1 MYPFPK
7 AIVTL
12 GISALA
18 FTPQTA
24 LAVEWVLV
32 DKGGRVPA
40 NTYVD
45 IASKKRTE
53 ATITYWVKV
62 EFVDNKDGWE
72 KLLLLNEANCTTNQE
87 RTLQATG
94 YKVNGKI
101 VDIRSELKWT
111 YAIPETYGK
120 KALDFACSLN

>member
-1 MYPFPK
+1 MRPLSK
-7 AIVTL
+7 AIIFL
-12 GISALA
+12 GISAPAL
-18 FTPQTA
+18 TPQTA
-24 LAVEWVLV
+24 LAAEWVLV
-32 DKGGRVPA
+32 DKGGRVAA

-45 IASKKRTE
+45 ITSKKRTE

-62 EFVDNKDGWE
+62 EYVDNKDRWE

-101 VDIRSELKWT
+101 VDIRPGPNWT
-111 YAIPETYGK
+111 YAIPETFGK